1 MPLTKFQYCGQF
13 WPLLPATTPGSP
25 LSQGFF
31 LKFFFGKERASRKA
45 PRRERKRQI
54 SRKTSGTRVLPD
66 VPINNTI
73 FKKKKEMID
82 ISINFPKSF
91 FVGFLSL
98 SQIKLFSPNAVDA
111 RQNTIVF
118 PGEWGHSLIGPKRVF
133 WVVCFW
139 LLNRV

>member
-1 MPLTKFQYCGQF
+1 
-13 WPLLPATTPGSP
+13 
-25 LSQGFF
+25 
-31 LKFFFGKERASRKA
+31 
-45 PRRERKRQI
+45 
-54 SRKTSGTRVLPD
+54 
-66 VPINNTI
+66 
-73 FKKKKEMID
+73 MID

-118 PGEWGHSLIGPKRVF
+118 LGEWGHSLIGPKRVF